1 MLLEKSVNAILTEI
15 YDASSQ
21 LPLCRAY
28 TKLGDEEIFCK
39 MPLNTALGLGAS
51 LDIDSLDFAEN
62 VRASD
67 KNMIM
72 FSSFVQKGETCVYRT
87 KQEVIF
93 DTHCSTVLM
102 AKTLKSSLEYFKLTS
117 QLDKNG
123 CPKML
128 GISKFSL
135 RT

>member
-93 DTHCSTVLM
+93 DTHCSTVLDLIQD
-102 AKTLKSSLEYFKLTS
+102 TLRIENNFNASIASRLFVGETMF
-117 QLDKNG
+117 
-123 CPKML
+123 
-128 GISKFSL
+128 
-135 RT
+135 